1 MPIVRTDIP
10 MTPTLCNATI
20 EQLVRT
26 YPFCRSEVL
35 VNTVF
40 QRPIR
45 TLVIGQGPRRVLYTA
60 AHHANEWITAPILLK
75 FVEELAEADL
85 ERFRLLEELFLA
97 LSETD
102 KQKRTCYPCRKRSVG
117 ASPRQDSLAFT
128 ALWERRR
135 NIDCFET
142 LMGRTED
149 RVVRSIFSKILS
161 TERLLYRKLECV
173 CNE

>member
-1 MPIVRTDIP
+1 MPEEKKNEYIH
-10 MTPTLCNATI
+10 
-20 EQLVRT
+20 
-26 YPFCRSEVL
+26 YPPFRPSLRGCIGRDARLASAVYTCCSEAFFSISDNIYRSLICRDCD
-35 VNTVF
+35 
-40 QRPIR
+40 
-45 TLVIGQGPRRVLYTA
+45 TA
-60 AHHANEWITAPILLK
+60 LANLL
-75 FVEELAEADL
+75 EELAEADL

-117 ASPRQDSLAFT
+117 ASPQQDSLACT